1 MFDDV
6 SNLRQLESIAIMCY
20 NKASVTRSG
29 MCIQQT
35 PSGENIK
42 RFPWKGLNQG
52 QKEMLMLNVQL
63 PLIDREY
70 VQISAK
76 KKISILF
83 PFVFPELETTPVR
96 SSGTSGFSAWASNF
110 VFLLAPRAR
119 ALASRSPTKCLIMI
133 VRRKDKF

>member
-1 MFDDV
+1 
-6 SNLRQLESIAIMCY
+6 
-20 NKASVTRSG
+20 

-52 QKEMLMLNVQL
+52 QKEMLTLNVQL

-70 VQISAK
+70 VKISAK

-83 PFVFPELETTPVR
+83 PFVFLYIKSLNDWSLRISKKKQVKRKEKKMKNKWKLQQETLP
-96 SSGTSGFSAWASNF
+96 
-110 VFLLAPRAR
+110 
-119 ALASRSPTKCLIMI
+119 
-133 VRRKDKF
+133 DY

>member
-20 NKASVTRSG
+20 NKASVTRCG

-35 PSGENIK
+35 PSGENIT

-52 QKEMLMLNVQL
+52 QKEMLMSNVQL

-83 PFVFPELETTPVR
+83 PFVFLYIKSLNDWSLRISKKKQVKRKEKKTKNKRKLEQETLP
-96 SSGTSGFSAWASNF
+96 
-110 VFLLAPRAR
+110 
-119 ALASRSPTKCLIMI
+119 
-133 VRRKDKF
+133 DY